1 MDIEGK
7 GCLKAQVK
15 INPKVTTVLEYG
27 MGFKKIGWMLEK
39 SWHDKGHSKHTN
51 YNTEATKN
59 QYICSIKIRAENYQT
74 NKSY

>member
-27 MGFKKIGWMLEK
+27 MGFKKLGECLRNLDM
-39 SWHDKGHSKHTN
+39 
-51 YNTEATKN
+51 
-59 QYICSIKIRAENYQT
+59 IKVILNIQIII
-74 NKSY
+74 